1 MRDEIE
7 RTLTNLHNNY
17 VTKLVVLSDLIS
29 AENNLR
35 FSSPQRRLS
44 SFSHDAPANVRAPI
58 IHTLEADDEEKLLI
72 DSRNIYVKSRI
83 CSQYTSN
90 RRRRFFPLKQFHLE
104 NIVRFE

>member
-1 MRDEIE
+1 M
-7 RTLTNLHNNY
+7 NLHNNY
-17 VTKLVVLSDLIS
+17 VTKLVVLSDLES

-44 SFSHDAPANVRAPI
+44 SVSHDAPANVRAPI

-72 DSRNIYVKSRI
+72 DSRNIYVNSRI